1 MFYGLS
7 IIAGAWLLQWWFARR
22 GQRSLQSWT
31 LRFLALGFLVL
42 VFETFDKAKIW
53 RSIPAILSLVLI
65 LILLRKHRH

>member
-53 RSIPAILSLVLI
+53 RSAPALASFVLVVW
-65 LILLRKHRH
+65 LLWRYRR